1 MQNRSAHVRNMRS
14 STISNAN
21 SMSIGSTESTIRFAN
36 NVGLPLENVKYF
48 NKKKPVSSLSNG
60 APKKNNPTIGAT
72 TVNTRTEIE
81 KNSNSYEP
89 VEINEE
95 YMKPS
100 TAFKG
105 MKINGR
111 GPFPDI
117 KKTTRKYKNGSEKN
131 FYSAEQP
138 LKNISYIDVLNL
150 IIDCV
155 DNDILIKKFKVS
167 NVTRMSSEDK
177 TKHDIY
183 NLLSGRTADFNEEQ
197 LKGFLENIQFCIPN
211 KGIKSVIKSMF
222 KKITAVPKKIITI
235 MYEGKPFFNR
245 LKIGEI
251 DTNTINYK
259 GDINK
264 ETIVNFIINRDNIR
278 NYMYGSLWKEDSEYI
293 CIKAS
298 SLYNNGFYNMNYFL
312 YNYRVNKPQSKS
324 TNASAS
330 QASSLKAT
338 IPATGNLL
346 SGMFSG
352 GRRHITKK
360 RRATKHRVMKRRDT
374 RKH

>member
-1 MQNRSAHVRNMRS
+1 MFKRSN
-14 STISNAN
+14 
-21 SMSIGSTESTIRFAN
+21 
-36 NVGLPLENVKYF
+36 
-48 NKKKPVSSLSNG
+48 
-60 APKKNNPTIGAT
+60 NNPTIGAK

-95 YMKPS
+95 YMNPS
-100 TAFKG
+100 TAFEG
-105 MKINGR
+105 MKINRR
-111 GPFPDI
+111 GPFTDI
-117 KKTTRKYKNGSEKN
+117 KKTTRKYKNGSKKN
-131 FYSAEQP
+131 FYNAEPP
-138 LKNISYIDVLNL
+138 LKNISYKDVLNL
-150 IIDCV
+150 IKDCV
-155 DNDILIKKFKVS
+155 DKDVLIKKFKVI

-177 TKHDIY
+177 AKHDIY
-183 NLLSGRTADFNEEQ
+183 NLLSGRTADFNEEDI
-197 LKGFLENIQFCIPN
+197 KGFLENIQFCIPN
-211 KGIKSVIKSMF
+211 KGIISDIKSIF

-251 DTNTINYK
+251 DANKIQYEE

-264 ETIVNFIINRDNIR
+264 ETIVNFIINRDHIR
-278 NYMYGSLWKEDSEYI
+278 NHIYGSLWKEDSEYI

-298 SLYNNGFYNMNYFL
+298 SLYNNGFYNINYVL

-324 TNASAS
+324 TNPSAS
-330 QASSLKAT
+330 QASSLKAA
-338 IPATGNLL
+338 IPAAGNVF

-352 GRRHITKK
+352 GRRHSTKK
-360 RRATKHRVMKRRDT
+360 RRATKRRVMKRRTT